1 MEQVRVH
8 VVFSQVGQS
17 IYELVNEGLN
27 DTGWDKE
34 LGNSFYGLPSPS
46 PFYDSQAV
54 QYSLGVQTP

>member
-17 IYELVNEGLN
+17 IYELVN

-54 QYSLGVQTP
+54 QYSLGAQTP